1 VPVRTYYPGSGAVIQ
16 VYENQRGEA
25 LAANFIDG
33 LSDDQRLKFVRLL
46 REFGER
52 GEIRNTQK
60 FRLEQKPI
68 YVFKSNQNRILCF
81 YLPDSLTK
89 TIILTHGF
97 VKKGGKLPTRELARA
112 LQIYDEVVG
121 RHNTKR

>member
-52 GEIRNTQK
+52 GEIRNTQR

-68 YVFKSNQNRILCF
+68 YAFKSNQNRILCF
-81 YLPDSLTK
+81 YLPDASNR

-97 VKKGGKLPTRELARA
+97 VKKGGKLPKRELARA
-112 LQIYDEVVG
+112 LQIYDEIVAG
-121 RHNTKR
+121 YNTKK